1 MMAVEELLQKL
12 THFFADRQQ
21 KWALVGG
28 LAVSVRAR
36 PRFTNDLDVAV
47 AVETDQ
53 VAESLIYDLTLQ
65 GYRVLAC
72 LEHEGLARL
81 STVRLLPKGQDEE
94 GIVVDLLFA
103 SSGIEPELAAAATA
117 LEALPGVRVPV
128 ATLGHLLALKILAM
142 DDVRRP
148 QDRADIL
155 ALLEYADAEELNRAQ
170 ESVSLITARG
180 FHRSKNLNDLLQSFL
195 RAPRK

>member
-1 MMAVEELLQKL
+1 MMVVEDLLRQL
-12 THFFADRQQ
+12 THLLADRQHR
-21 KWALVGG
+21 WALVGG
-28 LAVSVRAR
+28 LAVSIRAR
-36 PRFTNDLDVAV
+36 PRFTSDLDVAV

-53 VAESLIYDLTLQ
+53 VAESLIYDLTRQ

-72 LEHEGLARL
+72 LEHEGQARL

-103 SSGIEPELAAAATA
+103 SSGIELELTAAATA

-128 ATLGHLLALKILAM
+128 ATIGHLLALKILAM

-155 ALLEYADAEELNRAQ
+155 ALLEYADAEELHRAQ
-170 ESVSLITARG
+170 ESVELITARG
-180 FHRSKNLNDLLQSFL
+180 FHRAKDLSALLQSFL
-195 RAPRK
+195 PTPK